1 MAVRGYQQRLILFS
15 GVLLLWTVN
24 ALAFHGDA
32 LAGRVAAG
40 IQFVVTAGA
49 VICGLVV
56 ARRMSGILRWWRLL
70 IAAGLACWLF
80 GEVLWW
86 TRRATVGGGEL
97 GASVGVA
104 SYFLFLLC
112 ALGSLLLLARAG
124 QGVLGRLDGP
134 TRLYVVTTV
143 LDGLVA
149 IMSFVIFVLIAGRG
163 MFSTTN
169 SLPRSSDESVQIAFA
184 VLESVVVVTAIVMAM
199 VYRPNRPYR
208 ANGLLLTCGVAVIAA
223 SDRLLAYLESVGV
236 EGQELWGG
244 IGFVVGPLLIGFAVL
259 DLQAR
264 PRRANDGSH
273 RAMDWA
279 QLILPYSGFLGVAVL
294 FAFHFRVGRYVD
306 TSVTVSAL
314 ILILLVASRQVI
326 AMRAQWLLTL
336 RLFQTQRKLAHQVNH
351 DALTGL
357 PNRLLFA
364 ERLQEA
370 IEAGHFV
377 LIFVDLDDFKEVND
391 RFGHAAGDNLLCAVG
406 ERLQRCMGENDT
418 LARIGGD
425 EFAILVDGGAG
436 PPEEVADRLRLAL
449 REPFAV
455 HGSAVRVRASM
466 GLVRPPTEGPTPTS
480 DDLLRQA
487 DISMYAGKRSGKDT
501 AVVYQ
506 PSSSATTSFPTA
518 LREADGG
525 TPSGFRLVYQP
536 VVRLDDAMPV
546 AVEALARWTAPNGME
561 IPPETFVASAEAAG
575 LGATLDLLVLDTA
588 CREVGEANLQVAVHV
603 NVGAARLGNRD
614 FTEQVRQTPARHGMP
629 PQRLVVEITETVPI
643 VDLAE
648 AAAEIEQL
656 NASGIRVALDD
667 FGAGYNSLT
676 YLHALPVQIIKLD
689 RGLAVGADPDR
700 DVTLYR
706 SVIGLCH
713 ALGLEVIAEGIES
726 AAQGETVMAAGCRLA
741 QGHLFGRPVP
751 VDRLGPTIR
760 DRVRKNPVERSV
772 ESHVPLT
779 IPPKVDGDARG

>member
-1 MAVRGYQQRLILFS
+1 MAVRGYQQRLVVFG
-15 GVLLLWTVN
+15 GVLLLWSVN
-24 ALAFHGDA
+24 ALGPHGDV
-32 LAGRVAAG
+32 LAGRIADA
-40 IQFVVTAGA
+40 IQVVITVGA
-49 VICGLVV
+49 MICGLAV

-70 IAAGLACWLF
+70 IVGALACWLL

-86 TRRATVGGGEL
+86 AGGGE
-97 GASVGVA
+97 AGVVEPPA
-104 SYFLFLLC
+104 GVVAYFLFPVL

-124 QGVLGRLDGP
+124 QGVIGRLEGS
-134 TRLYVVTTV
+134 TRLYVVTLV

-149 IMSFVIFVLIAGRG
+149 ILSFSIFVLIAELGVHD
-163 MFSTTN
+163 TDA
-169 SLPRSSDESVQIAFA
+169 LPRSGNQSVQIAY
-184 VLESVVVVTAIVMAM
+184 VLLESGVVVVAIVMAM

-208 ANGLLLTCGVAVIAA
+208 ANGLLLTCGVVAIAA
-223 SDRLLAYLESVGV
+223 SDRLIAYLHSLNIEDQDLWVGV
-236 EGQELWGG
+236 
-244 IGFVVGPLLIGFAVL
+244 GFIVGPLLIAFSVL
-259 DLQAR
+259 DLR
-264 PRRANDGSH
+264 PRPRSATDGSH

-279 QLILPYSGFLGVAVL
+279 QLILPYGGFLGTAVL
-294 FAFHFRVGRYVD
+294 FAFHLLVGEVLEL
-306 TSVTVSAL
+306 VVVLAAL
-314 ILILLVASRQVI
+314 TLILLVASRQVV

-370 IEAGHFV
+370 IEVGRFV

-391 RFGHAAGDNLLCAVG
+391 RFGHAAGDDLLCAVG

-425 EFAILVDGGAG
+425 EFAILIDGVTE
-436 PPEEVADRLRLAL
+436 PPEVVADRLRVAL

-466 GLVRPPTEGPTPTS
+466 GLVRPATEGPAPTS

-506 PSSSATTSFPTA
+506 PSSGATTSFPTA
-518 LREADGG
+518 LRQADGG

-536 VVRLDDAMPV
+536 VVRLADGVPI

-575 LGATLDLLVLDTA
+575 LGATLDLLVLELA
-588 CREVGEANLQVAVHV
+588 CREVREAGLQLAVHV
-603 NVGAARLGNRD
+603 NVGAARLGNRE
-614 FTEQVRQTPARHGMP
+614 FTEQVRQALLRHDLAP
-629 PQRLVVEITETVPI
+629 ERLVVEITETVPI

-648 AAAEIEQL
+648 AAAEIQQL
-656 NASGIRVALDD
+656 NAAGIRVALDD

-689 RGLAVGADPDR
+689 RGLAVGADPNR

-706 SVIGLCH
+706 SVIGLCD
-713 ALGLEVIAEGIES
+713 ALGLDVIAEGIES
-726 AAQGETVMAAGCRLA
+726 DAQRETVMAAGCRFA

-751 VDRLGPTIR
+751 I
-760 DRVRKNPVERSV
+760 DRVGAQVAREDTVEEV
-772 ESHVPLT
+772 GTNGP
-779 IPPKVDGDARG
+779 